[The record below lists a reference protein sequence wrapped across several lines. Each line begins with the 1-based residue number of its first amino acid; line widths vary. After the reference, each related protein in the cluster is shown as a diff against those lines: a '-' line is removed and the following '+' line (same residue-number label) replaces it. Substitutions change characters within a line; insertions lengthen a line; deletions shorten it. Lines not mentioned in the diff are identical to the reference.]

1 MPEKFFLM
9 TAHHKKDDYIDI
21 SKKYFDPIQV
31 GGALTDTDL
40 GIVTD
45 ASGENISAKNRSYC
59 ELTAYY
65 WAWKNCDAEYIGL
78 MHYRRIFTV
87 KPFLKQRISNTI
99 SFLSR
104 VIRYGIKGGGAELCL
119 SRRIKAK
126 QSDAE
131 ELSAGLKAFIM
142 GADFDMILPK
152 KQYYHHVTMEEN
164 YCMVHNREDF
174 DIMKK
179 AVSGM
184 YPDMTAAMG
193 KCVRSNS
200 FYSYNMM
207 IMKKDLYQKYCEM
220 LFSVLADVESRINI
234 SDRSD
239 YQKRVFGFLSE
250 RMLNFFVQHMKDTQN
265 IKIIELDAVFLK

>member
-1 MPEKFFLM
+1 MPEKFFIM
-9 TAHHKKDDYIDI
+9 TAHHKKDEYIDI
-21 SKKYFDPIQV
+21 SKKYFNPIQV
-31 GGALTDTDL
+31 GKALTDTDL

-45 ASGENISAKNRSYC
+45 VTGDNISAKNRSYC

-65 WAWKNCDAEYIGL
+65 WAWKNCDADYIGL

-87 KPFLKQRISNTI
+87 KPFLKQRISNMV

-104 VIRYGIKGGGAELCL
+104 VVRYGLKGNGAELCL

-142 GADFDMILPK
+142 GADFDIVLPK
-152 KQYYHHVTMEEN
+152 KQYYHHLNMEEN
-164 YCMVHNREDF
+164 YCMTHNKEDF
-174 DIMKK
+174 DIMKD
-179 AVSGM
+179 AVVRM
-184 YPDMTAAMG
+184 FPEMADAME

-200 FYSYNMM
+200 FYTYNMM
-207 IMKKDLYQKYCEM
+207 IMKKELYQKYCEM
-220 LFSVLADVESRINI
+220 LFSVLSEVESRIDING
-234 SDRSD
+234 RSD

-250 RMLNFFVQHMKDTQN
+250 RMLCFFVQYLKDTQT